1 MVRWYPLPL
10 HPQSAWISLKEATH
24 TTRFLEGVNWNWNT
38 LGFLHI
44 SNVWA
49 AYSADT
55 EQHVQQEKVKMEKE
69 RMAFWSWS
77 FQIIPEDFSVV
88 VYTVLACFVIRWVN
102 QSSQILNSL
111 KKYWLVEL
119 CQLGKKW
126 PIDFSLSVTK
136 GNVLS
141 VKGRIDGLSCWL
153 WRSKGWRK
161 NTATGQR
168 KTILAEEPM
177 NCQWHQMFCFVC
189 FDTLSEVHWPPLQP
203 YSPHNHKN
211 VLMVLTHLL
220 LQIQF

>member
-77 FQIIPEDFSVV
+77 FQIIPEAFSVI

-141 VKGRIDGLSCWL
+141 VKGRIDGLFLLIMKVKRLKEKYSNWTE
-153 WRSKGWRK
+153 KNYPGWR
-161 NTATGQR
+161 AHE
-168 KTILAEEPM
+168 LPVAP
-177 NCQWHQMFCFVC
+177 
-189 FDTLSEVHWPPLQP
+189 
-203 YSPHNHKN
+203 N
-211 VLMVLTHLL
+211 VLFCLLWHPQWGSLTTPPAL
-220 LQIQF
+220 FTP